1 MQKTLIGAAV
11 GVVVLALLAVSTLF
25 TVQQT
30 EQVLVTQFGKPVRVI
45 SQPGLHA
52 KIPFIQSINTFDR
65 RLLDFEMPGEEVIL
79 GDQRRLIVDSFTRFR
94 ITDPLQY
101 YQTVGFGEGAIR
113 ARLNSISTSAL
124 RRVLGTEPLLAVLST
139 DRGRIMGQ
147 IRDQV
152 NEEATRFGI
161 RVEDVR
167 IRRADLPEEN
177 TQAILNR
184 MQSERER
191 VAREA
196 RAEGAEVAARIRAGA
211 DRERVVILAESNSQ
225 SDIIRGQGE
234 QEAITILAAAYQRDT
249 SFFAFYRTMQAYR
262 EAFGQGDARLILA
275 PDSEFFRYFR
285 EVPTDLR
292 SATR

>member
-11 GVVVLALLAVSTLF
+11 GVVVLAFLALSTLF

-52 KIPFIQSINTFDR
+52 KIPFIQSINPFDR

-113 ARLNSISTSAL
+113 ARLNSISTSDL